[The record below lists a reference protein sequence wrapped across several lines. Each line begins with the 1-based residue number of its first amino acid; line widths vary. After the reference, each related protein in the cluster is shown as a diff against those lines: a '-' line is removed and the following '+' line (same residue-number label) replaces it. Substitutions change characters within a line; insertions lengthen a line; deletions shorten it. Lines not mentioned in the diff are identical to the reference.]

1 MATEEIS
8 AEAENL
14 NNPAE
19 ALSFG
24 IEEEYF
30 LVHRGTRDLVH
41 EEQPKLMAALKSAL
55 GDQVCGE
62 FLCSQIEIGTR
73 VCHSPQDARSE
84 LARLRRTVVELA
96 DAYGLSVMA
105 ASTHPFARW
114 SEQTIADQPRY
125 HDIAHDLAGVGQRL
139 STCGM
144 HVHAGIDDREMRI
157 SVMNRARQFLPLLL
171 ALSSSSPFWQG
182 RNTGLRCFR
191 LAVTDSQPRSGLPEH
206 FDDWDHYQQAIAL
219 LRGSGAIDDPTKI
232 WWDIRPSSRFPTL
245 EMRITDICPRIED
258 AVTVAL
264 LFVCIC
270 RMLCRTHSI
279 TDDARSLLVL
289 NENRWRAQRYGIGGE
304 LIDFQRRRL
313 IPCALLVQELL
324 TAIAQDA
331 EVQGCIFEIDRV
343 AEILTCGTSAD
354 RQVTVY
360 NDMRRTGCSDA
371 EALKG
376 VVDLLVSETRDI

>member
-1 MATEEIS
+1 
-8 AEAENL
+8 
-14 NNPAE
+14 
-19 ALSFG
+19 
-24 IEEEYF
+24 
-30 LVHRGTRDLVH
+30 
-41 EEQPKLMAALKSAL
+41 
-55 GDQVCGE
+55 
-62 FLCSQIEIGTR
+62 
-73 VCHSPQDARSE
+73 
-84 LARLRRTVVELA
+84 
-96 DAYGLSVMA
+96 
-105 ASTHPFARW
+105 
-114 SEQTIADQPRY
+114 
-125 HDIAHDLAGVGQRL
+125 
-139 STCGM
+139 M
-144 HVHAGIDDREMRI
+144 HVHAGIGDPEMRI